1 MSLSLRSKVVILIIT
16 LIILLTTTLSFLTGW
31 RASGD
36 FKKKVGISLA
46 DTAYQMNSRLDQ
58 YMWGRTGEVR
68 VLSETPIIRH
78 RGQRGEM
85 ERLLNKV
92 KESYPAFS
100 WIGVTDLDGIVLA
113 ATDGILV
120 GQSLAKRP
128 VYMEGIKR
136 EFIGD
141 VHDAVLLKNLL
152 PNPSGEAMKF
162 VDISLPIRDDNNKV
176 IGVLAAHLSWAWASQ
191 LEESMFQPLKDRK
204 TEEIFIISRID
215 STVLLGPK
223 DMLGEK
229 LELRSVQQAREGEM
243 GWNVEYWPD
252 GKEYITG
259 FSSEDGYLDF
269 KGLGWIILVRQ
280 PTEIAYNTVYRLQ
293 LFIWLIGGLFSVIF
307 AIIGWGLAGFITK
320 PLREFAKAADQL
332 RFGGKVEISKYK
344 GIKEVE
350 ILTESLTELVNSLS
364 VAETELNKMEV
375 VAYHDRLTGLPN
387 RVGLDDFVMKAVKI
401 AKRQE
406 NIIAVL
412 YMDLDGFKKVN
423 DTMGHLAGDLVLKEV
438 ARRLQENVRS
448 GELVARLGGDEFI
461 AILFVE
467 KGNEQEVVGT
477 IAARIITEINKPILV
492 EGEKAMIGCSIG
504 CAFWLGEKDIKNV
517 IDAADKALYE
527 VKKSGKNK
535 VKFAPETIS

>member
-16 LIILLTTTLSFLTGW
+16 LIILLTTILSFLTGL
-31 RASGD
+31 RVSED
-36 FKKKVGISLA
+36 FKTKVGISLG

-58 YMWGRTGEVR
+58 YMWGRTGEIR
-68 VLSETPIIRH
+68 VLSETPVLKH

-100 WIGVTDLDGIVLA
+100 WIGVTDLDGTVLA
-113 ATDGILV
+113 GTDGILV
-120 GQSLAKRP
+120 GQSIAKRP
-128 VYMEGIKR
+128 VYLEGIKG

-141 VHDAVLLKNLL
+141 VHDAILLAKLI
-152 PNPSGEAMKF
+152 PNPSGEPMKF
-162 VDISLPIRDDNNKV
+162 VDISLPIKDDNNKV
-176 IGVLAAHLSWAWASQ
+176 IGVLAAHLSWTWAAQ
-191 LEESMFQPLKDRK
+191 LEEAMFRPLKDK
-204 TEEIFIISRID
+204 NTEEIFIVSRID
-215 STVLLGPK
+215 NTVLLGPK
-223 DMLGEK
+223 DMLGQK
-229 LELRSVQQAREGEM
+229 LELGSVKEAQAGEM
-243 GWNVEYWPD
+243 GWKLEYWPD

-259 FSSEDGYLDF
+259 FSSADGYLDF
-269 KGLGWIILVRQ
+269 KGLGWIVLVRQ
-280 PTEIAYNTVYRLQ
+280 PTEIAYNIVYRLQ
-293 LFIWLIGGLFSVIF
+293 LFIWLIGGVFSAIF
-307 AIIGWGLAGFITK
+307 AMIGWGMAGFITK

-332 RFGGKVEISKYK
+332 RFGGQVEIPKYK

-350 ILTESLTELVNSLS
+350 ILTESLTELVSSLS

-375 VAYHDRLTGLPN
+375 VAYHDRLTGLSN
-387 RVGLDDFVMKAVKI
+387 RVGLDDFVMKASKM
-401 AKRQE
+401 AKGQG

-438 ARRLQENVRS
+438 ARRLQENVRT

-467 KGNEQEVVGT
+467 KEKHQEVASN
-477 IAARIITEINKPILV
+477 IATRIITELNKPIFV
-492 EGEKAMIGCSIG
+492 DGGNAMIGCSIG
-504 CAFWLGEKDIKNV
+504 CAFWLGERDIKNV
-517 IDAADKALYE
+517 IDVADKALYE

-535 VKFAPETIS
+535 VKFVEGIIP